1 MNYLKSLTV
10 FKIIKNSIPVIIN
23 KREPIHLGRWYYGNE
38 ELKTLYANMDHCGD
52 HICGNPQILKYTY
65 PKYFSNSESK
75 MMIHKTS
82 NPN

>member
-23 KREPIHLGRWYYGNE
+23 KREPIQLGRWYYGNE

-52 HICGNPQILKYTY
+52 HICGNPQILKHTY

-75 MMIHKTS
+75 MMIHKTNS
-82 NPN
+82 PN